1 MAYTFIFMRNSQT
14 NKAPISISI
23 KKRWFWI
30 LFVLFVTLLITSVV
44 YYSHVIIPQKLTDSI
59 EELTQQNTRL
69 LSEKKLF
76 KSKNDSFLI
85 ENGSLLQELET
96 ERMKLAEL
104 QVQANI
110 VEKIKK
116 ESLEEIENYRAKMKG
131 LQKQVEFYNEL
142 MSPSVKQE
150 LQCFN
155 INVNQSKNKKYIDYG
170 INFMLD
176 KKIKDAKQFL
186 VEFRLLS
193 GSNNI
198 ELTSK
203 LPEDL
208 APDIIRNIS
217 ITSSIRLTGKIKHN
231 NKLKGL
237 KVLDVR
243 VFNKSKDL
251 VAQCWKVF

>member
-1 MAYTFIFMRNSQT
+1 MLTF
-14 NKAPISISI
+14 
-23 KKRWFWI
+23 
-30 LFVLFVTLLITSVV
+30 FVALLITAVM
-44 YYSHVIIPQKLTDSI
+44 YYNHFVLPQKLTNLVN
-59 EELTQQNTRL
+59 ELTQQNSTL
-69 LSEKKLF
+69 ISEKKLSR
-76 KSKNDSFLI
+76 SKNDAFLI

-96 ERMKLAEL
+96 ERIKLAEL

-116 ESLEEIENYRAKMKG
+116 ESLQEIESYRVKMQG
-131 LQKQVEFYNEL
+131 LQKQLDFYNEL

-155 INVNQSKNKKYIDYG
+155 MEATTSKNKKYVDYG
-170 INFMLD
+170 LNFMLD
-176 KKIKDAKQFL
+176 KKIKDSKQFL

-198 ELTSK
+198 ELTEK
-203 LPEDL
+203 LPEEL

-217 ITSSIRLTGKIKHN
+217 IKTSIRLTGKIKQN

-243 VFNKSKDL
+243 VFNKSKNL